1 MVRPFKAF
9 RIFIPIANHHHHHM
23 KKLQNIAVLALIGL
37 LVQCTSA
44 PADKTA
50 ATAAVLDTT
59 ALKAAYET
67 TVDNKPVHLYVLKNA
82 GGVEAAI
89 TNFGGRV
96 VALVVPDKN
105 GVMTDITLGYDS
117 LNHYRTRSETYFGA
131 LIGRYGNR
139 IAKAKFSL
147 NGKTY
152 QLAANNGVNSLHG
165 GPMGFHNQV
174 WDAVQKDDRT
184 LELSYVSKD
193 GEEGYPGN
201 LSVKVIYTLT
211 DANELKIDY
220 EATTDQPTVVNLTN
234 HAYFNLSGQGNETIT
249 DHMLTIYASKYS
261 AVDTTLIPA
270 GDPVAVEGTPF
281 DFRTSKQVG
290 KEIGSN
296 HIQIKNGLGYDHNFV
311 LDKKQAGA
319 LEKAASVYA
328 PSTGILMDV
337 YTTEPAIQFYS
348 GNFLDGKLVGKQQKA
363 YGHRSAFCLETQHY
377 PDAPNQPSFPS
388 TTLEPGKKYQTT
400 TIYQFGIQK

>member
-1 MVRPFKAF
+1 M
-9 RIFIPIANHHHHHM
+9 IFLSVAI
-23 KKLQNIAVLALIGL
+23 LFT
-37 LVQCTSA
+37 QCTSS
-44 PADKTA
+44 PAEKTA
-50 ATAAVLDTT
+50 SAAATLDTT

-67 TVDNKPVHLYVLKNA
+67 MVDNKPVRLYILKNA
-82 GGVEAAI
+82 GGMQVAI
-89 TNFGGRV
+89 TNYGGRV
-96 VALVVPDKN
+96 VALTVPDKN
-105 GVMTDITLGYDS
+105 GAMTDITLGYDS

-139 IAKAKFSL
+139 IAKAKFTL
-147 NGKTY
+147 DGKTY

-165 GPMGFHNQV
+165 GPRGFHNQV
-174 WDAVQKDDRT
+174 WDAVQKDERT
-184 LELSYVSKD
+184 LELSYLSKD

-201 LSVKVIYTLT
+201 LTVKVIYTLT

-220 EATTDQPTVVNLTN
+220 EAGTDQTTVVNLTN
-234 HAYFNLSGQGNETIT
+234 HAYFNLNGQGNATIT

-281 DFRTSKQVG
+281 DFRTSKQIG
-290 KEIGSN
+290 KEIN
-296 HIQIKNGLGYDHNFV
+296 ADHVQIKNGLGYDHNFV
-311 LDKKQAGA
+311 LDKKQANA
-319 LEKAASVYA
+319 LEKAASVYSTA
-328 PSTGILMDV
+328 TGILMDV

-388 TTLEPGKKYQTT
+388 TTLTPGKKYQTT

>member
-1 MVRPFKAF
+1 
-9 RIFIPIANHHHHHM
+9 M
-23 KKLQNIAVLALIGL
+23 KKLHFLVVITALTFF
-37 LVQCTSA
+37 VQCTSKPSDTTEA
-44 PADKTA
+44 S
-50 ATAAVLDTT
+50 AAVIDTT
-59 ALKAAYET
+59 ALKAAYEA
-67 TVDNKPVHLYVLKNA
+67 TVNEKQVHLYVLRNA
-82 GGVEAAI
+82 SGVEAAI
-89 TNFGGRV
+89 TNYGGRV

-117 LNHYRTRSETYFGA
+117 LNHYRNRSETYFGA

-174 WDAVQKDDRT
+174 WDAVQKDGHT
-184 LELSYVSKD
+184 LELSYTSKD

-201 LSVKVIYTLT
+201 LAVKVTYTLT

-234 HAYFNLSGQGNETIT
+234 HAYFNLNGQGDTTIT
-249 DHMLTIYASKYS
+249 DHVLTINASKYS
-261 AVDTTLIPA
+261 AVDSTLIPA
-270 GDPVAVEGTPF
+270 GDPVTVDGTPF
-281 DFRTSKQVG
+281 DFRTAKQIG
-290 KEIGSN
+290 KEIN
-296 HIQIKNGLGYDHNFV
+296 ADHVQIKNGLGYDHNFV
-311 LDKKQAGA
+311 LDKKQANA
-319 LEKAASVYA
+319 LEKAATVY
-328 PSTGILMDV
+328 STVTGILMDV

-348 GNFLDGKLVGKQQKA
+348 GNFLDGKLIGKKQKA
-363 YGHRSAFCLETQHY
+363 YGYRSAFCLETQHY

>member
-1 MVRPFKAF
+1 
-9 RIFIPIANHHHHHM
+9 M
-23 KKLQNIAVLALIGL
+23 KKLHFLAVITVLTLF
-37 LVQCTSA
+37 VQCTSR
-44 PADKTA
+44 PADT
-50 ATAAVLDTT
+50 TEPSAAVIDTT
-59 ALKAAYET
+59 ALKAAYEA
-67 TVDNKPVHLYVLKNA
+67 TVNEKQVHLYILRNA
-82 GGVEAAI
+82 SGVEAAI
-89 TNFGGRV
+89 TNYGGRV

-117 LNHYRTRSETYFGA
+117 LNHYRNRSETYFGA

-152 QLAANNGVNSLHG
+152 QLSANNGVNSLHG

-174 WDAVQKDDRT
+174 WDAVQKDGHT
-184 LELSYVSKD
+184 LELSYTSKD

-201 LSVKVIYTLT
+201 LTVKVIYTLT

-234 HAYFNLSGQGNETIT
+234 HAYFNLNGQGDTTIT
-249 DHMLTIYASKYS
+249 DHMLTINASKYS
-261 AVDTTLIPA
+261 AVDSTLIPA
-270 GDPVAVEGTPF
+270 GDPVTVEGTPF
-281 DFRTSKQVG
+281 DFRTAKQIG
-290 KEIGSN
+290 KEIN
-296 HIQIKNGLGYDHNFV
+296 ADHVQIKNGLGYDHNFV
-311 LDKKQAGA
+311 LDKKQANG
-319 LEKAASVYA
+319 LEKAASVY
-328 PSTGILMDV
+328 STVTGILMDV

-348 GNFLDGKLVGKQQKA
+348 GNFLDGKLIGKKQKA

-377 PDAPNQPSFPS
+377 PDAPNQLSFPS

-400 TIYQFGIQK
+400 TIYQFGVQK